1 MVGLIATSPLK
12 STGTGVPNPGG
23 GSMACWE
30 LATQQEMSSRQAS
43 EALSVI
49 TAAPHTSEV
58 TVSHYS
64 QVEQS
69 SCRKTS
75 SGFPLILHYGEV
87 YNYFIIYHNEIII
100 EIKCIIN
107 VMCLNYPE
115 TIPPSPWSMKKK
127 LSSMKPVPGAKT
139 MGMAAIGGTSR
150 GKPLESL
157 CGIRQKTHSI
167 SFDPTLFFLRNCPRK
182 GSHVWLTYD
191 KFLHMNAVCIIIYKS
206 ENLQPI

>member
-100 EIKCIIN
+100 EIKGTIY
-107 VMCLNYPE
+107 VMCLNHPE
-115 TIPPSPWSMKKK
+115 TIPPFHPGSWIYCLPQK
-127 LSSMKPVPGAKT
+127 LVPGGKKVGDHCL
-139 MGMAAIGGTSR
+139 MGQDLG
-150 GKPLESL
+150 
-157 CGIRQKTHSI
+157 
-167 SFDPTLFFLRNCPRK
+167 
-182 GSHVWLTYD
+182 V
-191 KFLHMNAVCIIIYKS
+191 
-206 ENLQPI
+206 

>member
-1 MVGLIATSPLK
+1 MSSSEVQRAMVGLIATSPLK

-75 SGFPLILHYGEV
+75 SGFPLILHYDGL
-87 YNYFIIYHNEIII
+87 YNYFTIYHNIIII
-100 EIKCIIN
+100 EIQCMIN
-107 VMCLNYPE
+107 VMCLKHPE
-115 TIPPSPWSMKKK
+115 TATPLLAHGKTDFHETGPWCQK
-127 LSSMKPVPGAKT
+127 
-139 MGMAAIGGTSR
+139 SR
-150 GKPLESL
+150 GPLL
-157 CGIRQKTHSI
+157 
-167 SFDPTLFFLRNCPRK
+167 
-182 GSHVWLTYD
+182 
-191 KFLHMNAVCIIIYKS
+191 
-206 ENLQPI
+206 